1 LGRSSVDIIKSGG
14 YKISALDIESALLH
28 HPSVAEAAVLGV
40 ADDKLG
46 QVVTALIYPKEQQQA
61 ALADGSSNSSNDG
74 NAEAEEVL
82 IQELKQLCR
91 TELAQYSV
99 PRRWKVLQ
107 APLPRN
113 AMGKVNKKELLKTF
127 FSAEATAAATSL

>member
-1 LGRSSVDIIKSGG
+1 
-14 YKISALDIESALLH
+14 
-28 HPSVAEAAVLGV
+28 VLGV

-46 QVVTALIYPKEQQQA
+46 QVVTALVYPKQQQQSG
-61 ALADGSSNSSNDG
+61 LVESSSSSNDG
-74 NAEAEEVL
+74 NTEAEQLL

-127 FSAEATAAATSL
+127 FSAEATAAGPANEVV